1 MLSMNQ
7 RRFFRLM
14 LSLNLAIP
22 LSHHAL
28 SMDDG
33 DGENTPPVQQQ
44 SVWSSGFASGLE
56 QSQVTQK
63 PLLVVF
69 GAEWCSWCRKLE
81 RELASDA
88 ASTVRDEWTL
98 VKVDVDEE
106 EELASKYGVQALP
119 TIVVVDT
126 TGAKIESV
134 EGYMPMDQL
143 AGWLAEQKAGAVSVL
158 DAALQESA
166 DANDEN
172 IAKWVSFL
180 GDRKSSIRQI
190 AKQKFLQ
197 HRAKAWTAILP
208 VLEKGSLAQ
217 RLSAMEILEKWKTPA
232 QQLDPWHPES
242 FQPDSIQAIRKWLE
256 ENAVTTEKEKI
267 ESSDENKPNAA
278 PNSSPSAPGEEAMAL
293 DSPLPE
299 DIAKHIAKWRTVRD
313 DNVELL
319 LAETF
324 SLTNEKEAIRG
335 FKKMILDSELGD
347 QEKTNA
353 RFAFYNLLAGATIRS
368 EHRGLLKSL
377 AGFDDAKRRRA
388 GVALAQKLTVDD
400 SRLLE
405 ALIEDQDSVIREAS
419 VEVIAKV
426 DSTNV
431 ANWLERLLRDPDRNV
446 RGMSLKT
453 LAPSLSI
460 RAFPIVAKYLPT
472 ENDENLIVQ
481 GFKFLSSQTNYN
493 LEKEYLGLVPFL
505 EHEQWRIRAE
515 ATEFLGK
522 QIHNQIAYQR
532 ARDDSLTAPIIE
544 GLSSRLLDPDSFVK
558 AKVQEHIP
566 HLITAKTLPKLAKLL
581 VQNVE
586 LLDRVLESTESS
598 RSQSVHF
605 GMGGQVN
612 ENGNT
617 ADFLL
622 GLKSSDADVRLVSA
636 IFLTDSKPE
645 RALNELAKHVATE
658 NPLLKSRI
666 VGHAIRAF
674 NHYRDESTS
683 TYLQANALK
692 EGASRRGDDDAS
704 PDASNKGLDL
714 FDLFTGRV
722 TRSAEQSD
730 QAEETDLIGSIEIK
744 PPVQDKAT
752 AETATKES
760 IDVDDFFGD
769 TSSKKKNPP
778 AGDKPSSES
787 SQAVASTMTDQ
798 NQIDEPDLF
807 GATSK
812 PATSPSKD
820 AKNSKP
826 SKKLRNFKEW
836 MQNWNSEESSLEIKE
851 NWKLIASQWLQ
862 SQDADER
869 NLGLILSP
877 IVGLPVDQTEW
888 LALLKDDKVKSTAAS
903 VVGWLPLEWSEAIG
917 DSWEPTDKK
926 LNQVFLKSFTSA
938 VEPKRLIWLVNN
950 RERFV
955 SDYTDA
961 NTLLNACLRTIL
973 GTGIQFG
980 EYNTHFGNYFK
991 LDKASDDVRA
1001 VVDELI
1007 AKVKRDDATSAFAM
1021 AVLLQLVPKE
1031 TESLCMELLD
1041 SESASL
1047 QTLAAYSLLGKS
1059 SFANAQLLNTIRQ
1072 KESPHLDRWILTY
1085 LWSNASENRYR
1096 DMMLLEART
1105 LATQQTEELVKFLK
1119 VARRG
1124 TAWKDWLKV
1133 QLERNA
1139 PETRAYLSL
1148 MQIALDPEAPIDL
1161 LSQYPG
1167 DSGSGQSLNLVM
1179 SAVVASTREDAA
1191 AWLVEHF
1198 KDLKANSQNEYL
1210 NSYSW
1215 NELLKSRKGEWIK
1228 LRKLLE
1234 VDTY

>member
-1 MLSMNQ
+1 MLSINQ
-7 RRFFRLM
+7 CRFLRLM

-28 SMDDG
+28 GRDDG
-33 DGENTPPVQQQ
+33 DGENAPPIQQK
-44 SVWSSGFASGLE
+44 SVWASGFASGLE

-81 RELASDA
+81 RELTSDA
-88 ASTVRDEWTL
+88 ASAVRDEWTL
-98 VKVDVDEE
+98 AKVDVDED

-126 TGAKIESV
+126 TGAKIESA

-180 GDRKSSIRQI
+180 GDRKSSIRQL

-197 HRAKAWTAILP
+197 HRSETWTAILP

-217 RLSAMEILEKWKTPA
+217 RLSAMEILEKWKTPS

-242 FQPDSIQAIRKWLE
+242 FQPESIQAIQKWLE
-256 ENAVTTEKEKI
+256 ENAIATEKHKND
-267 ESSDENKPNAA
+267 SNDETKPNAA
-278 PNSSPSAPGEEAMAL
+278 PDSSPSEPDDQAVAIDA
-293 DSPLPE
+293 PLPE
-299 DIAKHIAKWRTVRD
+299 EIAKHIDKWRSVND

-324 SLTNEKEAIRG
+324 SLADEKEVIRG
-335 FKKMILDSELGD
+335 FKKLLLDSELGD

-353 RFAFYNLLAGATIRS
+353 RFAYYNLLAGATIRS
-368 EHRGLLKSL
+368 EHLGLLMSL

-426 DSTNV
+426 DSNNV
-431 ANWLERLLRDPDRNV
+431 EIWLERLLRDPDRNV

-453 LAPSLSI
+453 LAPSLSTT
-460 RAFPIVAKYLPT
+460 AFPIVAKYLPT

-481 GFKFLSSQTNYN
+481 GFKVLSSQTNYN
-493 LEKEYLGLVPFL
+493 LEKEYLGLIPFL

-532 ARDDSLTAPIIE
+532 AQDDSLTTPIIE
-544 GLSSRLLDPDSFVK
+544 ALSSRLLDPDSFVK
-558 AKVQEHIP
+558 AKVQEYIP
-566 HLITAKTLPKLAKLL
+566 HLVNAKTLPKLAKLL
-581 VQNVE
+581 IQDIE
-586 LLDRVLESTESS
+586 LLDRVLESTQSS
-598 RSQSVHF
+598 RSRTVYF
-605 GMGGQVN
+605 GMGGQVD
-612 ENGNT
+612 ENDHST
-617 ADFLL
+617 DFLI
-622 GLKSSDADVRLVSA
+622 GLKSSDDDVRLVSA

-645 RALNELAKHVATE
+645 RALDELAKHVATQ
-658 NPLLKSRI
+658 NPLLNSRI

-674 NHYRDESTS
+674 NNYRDESTS
-683 TYLQANALK
+683 AYLQANALK
-692 EGASRRGDDDAS
+692 EGAIRRGGDDQS
-704 PDASNKGLDL
+704 PNASNRGLNL
-714 FDLFTGRV
+714 FDLFTGGASQ
-722 TRSAEQSD
+722 SAEI
-730 QAEETDLIGSIEIK
+730 ATEEG
-744 PPVQDKAT
+744 V
-752 AETATKES
+752 
-760 IDVDDFFGD
+760 DVDDLFG
-769 TSSKKKNPP
+769 N
-778 AGDKPSSES
+778 
-787 SQAVASTMTDQ
+787 ASAMTDQ
-798 NQIDEPDLF
+798 IEIDEADLF
-807 GATSK
+807 GVENK
-812 PATSPSKD
+812 PETAPLKEAKSSTPSKRPRTF
-820 AKNSKP
+820 N
-826 SKKLRNFKEW
+826 EW
-836 MQNWNSEESSLEIKE
+836 MENWNSEESSHETKK
-851 NWKLIASQWLQ
+851 NWRRIASQLLQ
-862 SQDADER
+862 SQDSDER

-888 LALLKDDKVKSTAAS
+888 LALLKDDKIKPTAAS
-903 VVGWLPLEWSEAIG
+903 VVGWLPLEWSESIG

-926 LNQVFLKSFTSA
+926 RNEVFLKSFTSA
-938 VEPKRLIWLVNN
+938 VEPKRLIWLVNSK
-950 RERFV
+950 ERFV

-973 GTGIQFG
+973 GTGIRVA

-1007 AKVKRDDATSAFAM
+1007 AKVKQDDATSAFAM

-1031 TESLCMELLD
+1031 TETLCLELLD
-1041 SESASL
+1041 SESKSL
-1047 QTLAAYSLLGKS
+1047 QPLAAYALLGKS
-1059 SFANAQLLNTIRQ
+1059 SFANSKLLNTIRE
-1072 KESPHLDRWILTY
+1072 KGSSHLDRWILTY
-1085 LWSNASENRYR
+1085 LWGNASENQYS
-1096 DMMLLEART
+1096 DMMLIYGGTRS
-1105 LATQQTEELVKFLK
+1105 TQQTDELVKFLRTAK
-1119 VARRG
+1119 RG
-1124 TAWKDWLKV
+1124 TVWKDWLKL
-1133 QLERNA
+1133 QTDRNA
-1139 PETRAYLSL
+1139 PETEAYVAL
-1148 MQIALDPEAPIDL
+1148 MRIALEPDAPIEL
-1161 LSQYPG
+1161 LDRYPG
-1167 DSGSGQSLNLVM
+1167 NSGSQQSLNLIM
-1179 SAVVASTREDAA
+1179 AAVVASTREDAA
-1191 AWLVEHF
+1191 TWLVEHF
-1198 KDLKANSQNEYL
+1198 EKLKATSQNEYL

-1215 NELLKSRKGEWIK
+1215 VELIKSRKGEWIK
-1228 LRKLLE
+1228 LKKMLE
-1234 VDTY
+1234 DNPY

>member
-1 MLSMNQ
+1 VLSMNQ
-7 RRFFRLM
+7 RRFLRLM

-28 SMDDG
+28 GRDDG
-33 DGENTPPVQQQ
+33 DGENTPPVQQK
-44 SVWSSGFASGLE
+44 SVWVSGFASGLE

-81 RELASDA
+81 LELASEA

-98 VKVDVDEE
+98 AKVDVDEE

-126 TGAKIESV
+126 TGSKMESV

-143 AGWLAEQKAGAVSVL
+143 AGWLADQKAGAVSVL

-180 GDRKSSIRQI
+180 GDRKSSTRQI
-190 AKQKFLQ
+190 AKQKILQ
-197 HRAKAWTAILP
+197 HRSKTWTAILP
-208 VLEKGSLAQ
+208 VLEQGSLAQ
-217 RLSAMEILEKWKTPA
+217 RLSAMEILEKWKTPS

-256 ENAVTTEKEKI
+256 ENSVSTEKDI
-267 ESSDENKPNAA
+267 NDSSDGNKPNAA
-278 PNSSPSAPGEEAMAL
+278 LKSSPSEPGDKERAF

-299 DIAKHIAKWRTVRD
+299 EIAKHIDKWRSAHD

-324 SLTNEKEAIRG
+324 SLSDEKEVIRG
-335 FKKMILDSELGD
+335 FKKLILDSELGD

-353 RFAFYNLLAGATIRS
+353 RFAYYNLLAGATIRS
-368 EHRGLLKSL
+368 EHLGLLKSL

-400 SRLLE
+400 SRLLH

-426 DSTNV
+426 DSNNV

-453 LAPSLSI
+453 LAPSLSTT
-460 RAFPIVAKYLPT
+460 AFPIVAKYLPT

-493 LEKEYLGLVPFL
+493 LEKEYLGLIPFL

-532 ARDDSLTAPIIE
+532 ARDDSLTTPIIE

-558 AKVQEHIP
+558 AKVQEYIP
-566 HLITAKTLPKLAKLL
+566 YLVNAKTLPKLAKLL
-581 VQNVE
+581 IQNVE

-598 RSQSVHF
+598 RSRSVYL
-605 GMGGQVN
+605 GIGGQVD
-612 ENGNT
+612 ENDNT
-617 ADFLL
+617 ADLL
-622 GLKSSDADVRLVSA
+622 MGLNSSDADVRLVSA

-658 NPLLKSRI
+658 SPLLKSRI
-666 VGHAIRAF
+666 VDHAIRAF
-674 NHYRDESTS
+674 NNYRDESTS
-683 TYLQANALK
+683 AYLHGNTLK
-692 EGASRRGDDDAS
+692 EGIMQRGGVGQT
-704 PDASNKGLDL
+704 PDAGNRGLSL
-714 FDLFTGRV
+714 FDLFTGSVKQSVER
-722 TRSAEQSD
+722 SD
-730 QAEETDLIGSIEIK
+730 QQEEEEDLFGIVEIK
-744 PPVQDKAT
+744 PPGLDASKP
-752 AETATKES
+752 ETL
-760 IDVDDFFGD
+760 
-769 TSSKKKNPP
+769 SSK
-778 AGDKPSSES
+778 DS
-787 SQAVASTMTDQ
+787 
-798 NQIDEPDLF
+798 
-807 GATSK
+807 
-812 PATSPSKD
+812 
-820 AKNSKP
+820 KNSKP
-826 SKKLRNFKEW
+826 TKKPRNFKEW
-836 MQNWNSEESSLEIKE
+836 MEDWNNEESFHETKV

-862 SQDADER
+862 SQDTDER
-869 NLGLILSP
+869 KLGLILSP
-877 IVGLPVDQTEW
+877 IVGLPVDQKEW
-888 LALLKDDKVKSTAAS
+888 LTLFRDDKIKATATS
-903 VVGWLPLEWSEAIG
+903 VVGWLPLEWSESIG

-926 LNQVFLKSFTSA
+926 LNQVFLKSVTSA
-938 VEPKRLIWLVNN
+938 VEPKRLMWLVNN
-950 RERFV
+950 KDRFV

-973 GTGIQFG
+973 GSGIRFG
-980 EYNTHFGNYFK
+980 EYNTHFGNYFT
-991 LDKASDDVRA
+991 LDNASDDVRA
-1001 VVDELI
+1001 VVEELF
-1007 AKVKRDDATSAFAM
+1007 AKVKRDDDTSAFAM

-1041 SESASL
+1041 SESTNL
-1047 QTLAAYSLLGKS
+1047 QTIAAYSLLGKS
-1059 SFANAQLLNTIRQ
+1059 SFANAKLLNTIRE
-1072 KESPHLDRWILTY
+1072 KGSSHLDRWILNY
-1085 LWSNASENRYR
+1085 LWGNTVENRYS
-1096 DMMLLEART
+1096 DMMLIYGGTRS
-1105 LATQQTEELVKFLK
+1105 TQQTDELVRFLRT
-1119 VARRG
+1119 ARRG
-1124 TAWKDWLKV
+1124 TAWKDWLKL
-1133 QLERNA
+1133 QIDRNA
-1139 PETRAYLSL
+1139 PEAEAYVAL
-1148 MQIALDPEAPIDL
+1148 MRIALEPDAPIEL
-1161 LSQYPG
+1161 LDRYPG
-1167 DSGSGQSLNLVM
+1167 NSGSQQSLNLILT
-1179 SAVVASTREDAA
+1179 AVVASTREDAA

-1198 KDLKANSQNEYL
+1198 EKLKATSQNEYL

-1215 NELLKSRKGEWIK
+1215 VELIKSRKGEWIK
-1228 LRKLLE
+1228 LKKILE
-1234 VDTY
+1234 DNRY